1 MTPCLDR
8 ASLPI
13 QDALHRFDCI
23 KLRKELDSGFILP
36 DVGEENKFFQRP
48 ETLSTDFTI
57 DLILLLLFSFD
68 RPHNRCQ
75 EEKIQKALIYITE
88 DGRIFLYD
96 NCLFVCFTEEKK
108 MLRQYV

>member
-13 QDALHRFDCI
+13 QGALHRFDCI

-75 EEKIQKALIYITE
+75 EEKIQKVIIMGGNFKAL
-88 DGRIFLYD
+88 
-96 NCLFVCFTEEKK
+96 
-108 MLRQYV
+108 